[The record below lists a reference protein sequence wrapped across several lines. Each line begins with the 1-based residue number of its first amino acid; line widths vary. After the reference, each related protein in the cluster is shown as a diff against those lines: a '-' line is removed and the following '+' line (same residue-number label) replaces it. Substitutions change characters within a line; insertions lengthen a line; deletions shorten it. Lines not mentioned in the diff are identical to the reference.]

1 MQFNSWKSLSSV
13 RHIFQRAVLALLV
26 FNFVAANAGDKENA
40 VKSQVK
46 ICELLT
52 AGTSARGISAI
63 KVKIA
68 EFVGSNTALDKG
80 SVVSLLEAPKNPAHG
95 DFAIPVFSL
104 AKAEK
109 KNPAEIA
116 AAMAEKLNA
125 IKPDWIQAFE
135 PAGGFLNI
143 RLSGAIF
150 QEQLQSAYSVEGAKY
165 GNSNWAKD
173 KKVVIDYVSPN
184 LAKPL
189 HIGHFRAS
197 VIGQSIRNLAQTQ
210 GFTVTGLNHL
220 GDWGIQF
227 GYLIYGY
234 KNWAK
239 DYDFANKPF
248 ESLYQLYVKVK
259 KVAKKP
265 EEGKPESDADKKA
278 REELE
283 AGGRELFRRMEA
295 GDSEVLAIWEIFRK
309 ITNDENDKIL
319 ALLNIQHD
327 LVLGESFYNDKLA
340 DLEDRLRKL
349 SLLVASDGA
358 QGVCLNEGKFC
369 MLRTSAGTSV
379 YAARDLASA
388 FYRHDVLGADE
399 ILYVVG
405 NEQRDHF
412 KQVFEVLAKM
422 GEPWVQDM
430 HHIGFGLYL
439 NNGKKISSRDGG
451 TLTIEELVTT
461 ATAKAL
467 EITKDA
473 VRARKLAMA
482 ALIFND
488 LQADRNGDVEFDW
501 ERLLNLDG
509 GGPAILANIE
519 KATQALKERDGEK
532 AAGFQATLVTKEEIE
547 LTRVL
552 LEYQETMTL
561 AYITYQPSVLAQ
573 YLWKLSRA
581 YSAFAQTQMLPKDSP
596 DKARLA
602 SQMYLTRIARD
613 VMAEGLR
620 VLNIEPY

>member
-1 MQFNSWKSLSSV
+1 
-13 RHIFQRAVLALLV
+13 
-26 FNFVAANAGDKENA
+26 
-40 VKSQVK
+40 
-46 ICELLT
+46 
-52 AGTSARGISAI
+52 
-63 KVKIA
+63 VKIA
-68 EFVGSNTALDKG
+68 EFVSSNSALEKP
-80 SVVSLLEAPKNPAHG
+80 SVLSLLEAPKNPAHG
-95 DFAIPVFSL
+95 DFAIPVFTL
-104 AKAEK
+104 AKTEK
-109 KNPAEIA
+109 KNPVEIA

-125 IKPDWIQAFE
+125 AKPDWIQAFE
-135 PAGGFLNI
+135 PAGGYLNI
-143 RLSGAIF
+143 RLSGKIF
-150 QEQLQSAYSVEGAKY
+150 QEQLQAAYSAEGAKY
-165 GNSNWAKD
+165 GASNWAKD

-227 GYLIYGY
+227 GYLIWGY

-239 DYDFANKPF
+239 QFDFEHKPF
-248 ESLYQLYVKVK
+248 ESLYELYVRVK
-259 KVAKKP
+259 Y
-265 EEGKPESDADKKA
+265 ESSDKDRDGNTK
-278 REELE
+278 EKNQVLE
-283 AGGRELFRRMEA
+283 AGGREIFRMMEA
-295 GDSEVLAIWEIFRK
+295 GDPEVLAVWEMFRK

-319 ALLNIQHD
+319 ALLNIKHD

-340 DLEDRLRKL
+340 ELEGRLRKL
-349 SLLVASDGA
+349 GLLVNSDGA
-358 QGVCLNEGKFC
+358 QGVCLSNDKFC
-369 MLRTSAGTSV
+369 LLRTSAGTSV

-412 KQVFEVLAKM
+412 KQVFEVLSKM
-422 GEPWVQDM
+422 GEGWVQDM

-467 EITKDA
+467 EITKDP

-488 LQADRNGDVEFDW
+488 LQSDRNGDVEFDW
-501 ERLLNLDG
+501 ERLLNLEG
-509 GGPAILANIE
+509 GGPAILASAE
-519 KATQALKERDGEK
+519 RAGQALKERGAEGAD
-532 AAGFQATLVTKEEIE
+532 GFQATLATKEEIE
-547 LTRVL
+547 LGRIL
-552 LEYQETMTL
+552 LEFQENLTL
-561 AYITYQPSVLAQ
+561 AYVTYQPSVLAQ

-581 YSAFAQTQMLPKDSP
+581 YNAFAQAQMLAKDSP

-613 VMAEGLR
+613 VMKEGLR
-620 VLNIEPY
+620 VLNIDTY